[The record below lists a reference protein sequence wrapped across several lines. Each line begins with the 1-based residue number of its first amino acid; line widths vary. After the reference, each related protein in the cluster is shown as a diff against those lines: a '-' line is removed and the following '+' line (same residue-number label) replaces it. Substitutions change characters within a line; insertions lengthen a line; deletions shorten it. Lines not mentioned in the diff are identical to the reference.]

1 MVSFYDVGGI
11 ITLEDLRDYTAT
23 VMEDP
28 IEVKLGNYILY
39 TPTAPL
45 SGPVLALIFNILKG
59 ESAAEQCH
67 TCSRSRDR
75 VSRWPHLLVPHGVC
89 VFLCVHNGLS
99 SVARI

>member
-67 TCSRSRDR
+67 TGSRSRD
-75 VSRWPHLLVPHGVC
+75 
-89 VFLCVHNGLS
+89 
-99 SVARI
+99 